1 MRDYWPVGRA
11 DDKTAEARRAQLRR
25 FMEARELKPSAWARA
40 AGLKSDGV
48 IRNFLSGASKTM
60 TLDTIS
66 KLAAAEKVSVTD
78 IFPGVEISPAAVA
91 SRAGN
96 KFVPEITNAGVTSIP
111 GMSAI
116 ETWPKDLPIKGHAKG
131 GLEGFFLD
139 QGDTHGMAR
148 RPPALVGIND
158 AFAVYVHDDSMYPA
172 FEPGQVV
179 WINPHHPIAP
189 ENNVVIEM
197 HDGQAFIKRLKRRT
211 AKQIICMQWNPKKD
225 VVYEASEVKRL
236 YYVLWPYKF
245 D

>member
-1 MRDYWPVGRA
+1 MDA
-11 DDKTAEARRAQLRR
+11 H
-25 FMEARELKPSAWARA
+25 ELKPAIWARA

-48 IRNFLSGASKTM
+48 IRNFLDGRSGTM

-66 KLAAAEKVSVTD
+66 KLAAAAKASVSD
-78 IFPGVEISPAAVA
+78 IFPGIDAADAVA
-91 SRAGN
+91 GRGAN
-96 KFVPEITNAGVTSIP
+96 KELHETARSGVTSIP
-111 GMSAI
+111 GMAPV
-116 ETWPKDLPIKGHAKG
+116 ETWPKNLPIKGHAKG
-131 GLEGFFLD
+131 GMEGFFLD
-139 QGDTHGMAR
+139 QGETHGMAR

-189 ENNVVIEM
+189 GNNVIIEM
-197 HDGQAFIKRLKRRT
+197 HDGQAFIKKLVRRT
-211 AKQIICMQWNPKKD
+211 QKQVTCLQWNPKKEVTYD
-225 VVYEASEVKRL
+225 GALVKRL